1 MKYTIV
7 VMADGKETWRESY
20 DDAVKAVHSF
30 DKFVDHG
37 TFCKERIITLT
48 EPNGQAHIKT
58 FYHPAFVPANR

>member
-1 MKYTIV
+1 VKYTIV
-7 VMADGKETWRESY
+7 VMADGQETWRESY

-37 TFCKERIITLT
+37 TFCKERRVTLT

-58 FYHPAFVPANR
+58 FYHPAFAPSNG